1 MGAMTATC
9 CACGADRAAASRT
22 EGVSAVLCVSCFA
35 ALSPG
40 TSREKCREILQF
52 IDAPLLLMQASPR
65 QVLTANDRALAL
77 FGKELSEAEGRRG
90 GEVFNC
96 VYSYTEEGCGKDA
109 GCQDCRIKGAI
120 VAALAGTAT
129 SDMSTLTIRRDGDAP
144 YTLAVSAEP
153 AGDFAL
159 VRVDR
164 FEKERPLP

>member
-1 MGAMTATC
+1 MTA
-9 CACGADRAAASRT
+9 RWRVRQLSET
-22 EGVSAVLCVSCFA
+22 EGH
-35 ALSPG
+35 
-40 TSREKCREILQF
+40 
-52 IDAPLLLMQASPR
+52 
-65 QVLTANDRALAL
+65 
-77 FGKELSEAEGRRG
+77 RG

-120 VAALAGTAT
+120 VAALAGTAA
-129 SDMSTLTIRRDGDAP
+129 SDMSTITIRRDGDAP

-164 FEKERPLP
+164 FGKERPFP